1 MLNSLTVFLA
11 FLGFLTFGYISL
23 LRTLYR
29 QLFGMPYNELI
40 MGLNSSHG
48 LKHIGSSAFFVSLP
62 ATSLLLFWG
71 WGPALI
77 WLVTFHLMADSMV
90 NLQVT
95 AVNHKAALS
104 EYLVGLDSSLA
115 SLVMRGLLQ
124 LYLILLMAIVLTMLA
139 QLIDKE
145 SGLLFALFGLVPA
158 YRILRNRHESI
169 PKILKVTGAF
179 CLLLLGF
186 VIANQMGVAMYGDW
200 APLTA
205 ISALNTSQ
213 FDWFRLNNT
222 TVLAALLLTGA
233 FILARDEKFSDDV
246 SKLAGVM
253 IVGTIIMLIVKLIW
267 LRPLLDAPINVVNQ
281 VQSDQQPP
289 SLMIFCLF
297 LFAGLTTLFFRVF
310 NSTAPS
316 DDELSPAA
324 DFGRLQI
331 ESLLQLILALILIL
345 CLASALGIG
354 SWKTH
359 FLEWEQNADFI
370 SHLKLAISSLLNLIN
385 PSATAGN
392 FMHTAIMAGFCIV
405 GLNFLKVCIK
415 ALSLADEERNYRIRK
430 PDTFW
435 GTLLQSKLI
444 QAFLA
449 YVLCTY
455 YIDNGVSLHSWLLIG
470 IMAWIIVVQLMT
482 AMTVTMQ
489 KASFARTVYGVQSLI
504 LITLGS
510 IQTLFVSTQWAVSG
524 QIGFAVLG
532 FGLVSIGGYLW
543 SAPVTKILSRFTSKD
558 KIDYFDL
565 G

>member
-1 MLNSLTVFLA
+1 
-11 FLGFLTFGYISL
+11 
-23 LRTLYR
+23 
-29 QLFGMPYNELI
+29 

-77 WLVTFHLMADSMV
+77 WLVIFHLMADSLV

-104 EYLVGLDSSLA
+104 EYLVDLDSSLA

-124 LYLILLMAIVLTMLA
+124 LYLILLMAVVLTMLA

-145 SGLLFALFGLVPA
+145 SGLLFALLGLVPA
-158 YRILRNRHESI
+158 YRVLRNGQKSI
-169 PKILKVTGAF
+169 PKILKVISAF
-179 CLLLLGF
+179 CLLILGF
-186 VIANQMGVAMYGDW
+186 AIANQMGVAMYGDW
-200 APLTA
+200 APLTT
-205 ISALNTSQ
+205 IPELNNLQ

-222 TVLAALLLTGA
+222 TVLAALLLSGA

-253 IVGTIIMLIVKLIW
+253 IVGTIIILIVKLIW

-281 VQSDQQPP
+281 AQSDQQPP
-289 SLMIFCLF
+289 NLMVFCLF

-310 NSTAPS
+310 NSTAPT

-324 DFGRLQI
+324 DFGRLQT
-331 ESLLQLILALILIL
+331 ESLLQLILGLLLILS
-345 CLASALGIG
+345 LASALGIG
-354 SWKTH
+354 AWKTH
-359 FLEWEQNADFI
+359 FLNWDQNADFI
-370 SHLKLAISSLLNLIN
+370 NHLNLAISSLLNLIN
-385 PSATAGN
+385 PSATTGN

-415 ALSLADEERNYRIRK
+415 ALSLADEERTYRIRK
-430 PDTFW
+430 TDTFL
-435 GTLLQSKLI
+435 GVLVQSKLI

-449 YVLCTY
+449 YVLCAY
-455 YIDNGVSLHSWLLIG
+455 YIDNGVSLNSWLLIG
-470 IMAWIIVVQLMT
+470 IMAWIIVVQMMI

-510 IQTLFVSTQWAVSG
+510 IQTLFVSTQWAASG
-524 QIGFAVLG
+524 EIVLAALG
-532 FGLVSIGGYLW
+532 FGLVTIGGYLW
-543 SAPVTKILSRFTSKD
+543 SSPITKIISRFTSKD
-558 KIDYFDL
+558 KVDYFDL